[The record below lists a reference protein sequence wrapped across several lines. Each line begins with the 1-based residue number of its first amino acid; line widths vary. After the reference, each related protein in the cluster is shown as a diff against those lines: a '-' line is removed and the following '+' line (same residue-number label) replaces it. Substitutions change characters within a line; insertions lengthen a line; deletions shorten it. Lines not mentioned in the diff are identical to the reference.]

1 MCKFVPERMF
11 SVTDIEGRT
20 PLHLAVEYERCC
32 KTQVGI
38 VNSLLLWGPRA
49 LHIPISPRSSGQI
62 LSIYQYHK
70 ISRKQSRRR
79 KPPLGFPDGKPSQE
93 AAAEESRPG
102 ADAAKA
108 ALKYSASMTGKNNTG
123 PPPRSLRKKC
133 PESSAP
139 LPGLKRKV
147 TMKAPPTSRARDD
160 PTPRVAVLDTQ
171 HGVLSNPEESTVRL
185 MKTPQAQ
192 EEETNEASEKI
203 AELLKL
209 SYLRTGSPHDASRAL
224 RLDGEIG
231 SCRLSLFVL
240 YQNRA

>member
-79 KPPLGFPDGKPSQE
+79 KPPLGFQTASQVK
-93 AAAEESRPG
+93 R
-102 ADAAKA
+102 
-108 ALKYSASMTGKNNTG
+108 
-123 PPPRSLRKKC
+123 
-133 PESSAP
+133 P
-139 LPGLKRKV
+139 LPK
-147 TMKAPPTSRARDD
+147 KAGPGPMRQRR
-160 PTPRVAVLDTQ
+160 P
-171 HGVLSNPEESTVRL
+171 
-185 MKTPQAQ
+185 
-192 EEETNEASEKI
+192 
-203 AELLKL
+203 
-209 SYLRTGSPHDASRAL
+209 
-224 RLDGEIG
+224 
-231 SCRLSLFVL
+231 
-240 YQNRA
+240 